1 MSLIRPVSISE
12 GRIGANVAGDGR
24 EFGLIG
30 NGVAIDGSLELGRVY
45 LLRRPSDAVALG
57 IDADY
62 DTNNDVN
69 VWRHI
74 SEFYRM
80 AGEGKKLW
88 IFLVGQEAGEPSEY
102 GEAVLYLQTEA
113 EGNISDMALVYNPPA
128 DYEPTLVDGVED
140 WLREAISQ
148 AQNMANILSVMD
160 MPLHVIIEGRDI
172 GGAALVTNLRAD
184 AINAPK
190 VTVVAGQ
197 DWDYADGLWPHG
209 QKFADVGTF
218 LGVVAAQPWNRN
230 PGEVATR
237 NLTDTALKIWLVG
250 GLSSHDKITQL
261 DVMMSG
267 VLAGLDDN
275 GYVLPIRYQGLSG
288 YWWNDGHVCAPI
300 VVDSAGNMNQHTIYY
315 SHTIDEVTRA
325 LRTAYL
331 PEIKKPVQ
339 LDGSGKLPASM
350 VDYYNAVG
358 DAVFTRLASKGLI
371 SDGATYV
378 DPNSDML
385 VDKELKVQF
394 AVVPTGSVNQITGII
409 NLKNS

>member
-30 NGVAIDGSLELGRVY
+30 NGVAIDGSLELGRAY

-80 AGEGKKLW
+80 AGDGKKLW
-88 IFLVGQEAGEPSEY
+88 ILLVGQEMNPSQY
-102 GEAVLYLQTEA
+102 GEVMLYLQTEA
-113 EGNISDMALVYNPPA
+113 EGNISDMALVYNPDA
-128 DYEPTLVDGVED
+128 DYEPAAVDGVEN

-148 AQNMANILSVMD
+148 AQNVANILSDMD

-237 NLTDTALKIWLVG
+237 NLTDTASRIWLIG
-250 GLSSHDKITQL
+250 GLSSHEKIVQA
-261 DVMMSG
+261 DVMIAG
-267 VLAGLDDN
+267 GIAGLDDN